1 MPDYSGY
8 AQRPQQD
15 PNLAAWGQI
24 SGNLANI
31 FGLDPA
37 KAADAR
43 RGLQQEDYNAE
54 RNQAYIRQQMSNKRL
69 GELFKKLNPQTGEF
83 DDAADYQEYAGLVAG
98 MEKNPN
104 TAYGP
109 GYGQMQVDRTI
120 EREKRA
126 IDTRATRDAAKAKAD
141 AVDDAAKKALGRS
154 ADAQKKY
161 TSFQK
166 TGHSKIGV
174 SPDVG
179 VDELWALMM
188 RGGRGGSVVPYNQ
201 AGGFS
206 VVTPETKGLPEDQ
219 QRRVMPKAFED
230 WLTASGYGRSDYP
243 EPIRDKMRAE
253 STNLQDEKRAVA
265 AELIAK
271 FTDPTTGKQML
282 STDQIRILSER
293 IVAAELTA
301 SYNQNKDKPDPNVRI
316 TGPQDLSKF
325 LLAQAQ
331 LEPGKRAESVIYR
344 VRVPGSL
351 TNDYTYEEYNVS
363 DLLDPNLRKNPKHP
377 LFAQ

>member
-15 PNLAAWGQI
+15 PNLAAWAQI
-24 SGNLANI
+24 GGNIANI

-37 KAADAR
+37 KAAEAR

-54 RNQAYIRQQMSNKRL
+54 RNQAYIRQQMANKRL
-69 GELFKKLNPQTGEF
+69 GELFKKLNPQSGEF
-83 DDAADYQEYAGLVAG
+83 DDTADYQEYASLVGG
-98 MEKNPN
+98 MGDKPLP
-104 TAYGP
+104 AYGP

-120 EREKRA
+120 AREQRA
-126 IDTRATRDAAKAKAD
+126 GETYNAKLKAKAEAD
-141 AVDDAAKKALGRS
+141 AVETAAKEARGRS
-154 ADAQKKY
+154 EAAQKRY
-161 TSFQK
+161 TSSQK

-179 VDELWALMM
+179 VEELWALMT
-188 RGGRGGSVVPYNQ
+188 RGGRGGSVAPYNQ

-206 VVTPETKGLPEDQ
+206 VVTPDTKDLPEAQ
-219 QRRVMPKAFED
+219 QRRVIPKAFND
-230 WLTASGYGRSDYP
+230 WLTASGYGQSDIP
-243 EPIRDKMRAE
+243 EPIREKMRAE
-253 STNLQDEKRAVA
+253 STNLQDEKKAVA
-265 AELIAK
+265 AELMAK

-282 STDQIRILSER
+282 GTDQIRILAER
-293 IVAAELTA
+293 IVAAELTT

-316 TGPQDLSKF
+316 TGAQDLSKF

-363 DLLDPNLRKNPKHP
+363 DLLDPKLRKNPKHP